1 MRKFLILIIF
11 IQLGLYGHN
20 SSWNAD
26 QYFEDF
32 HFKEAAAMYEKSIA
46 ASDAIDEI
54 TLKRLVDS
62 YFNLNDYQ
70 RAYKW
75 YEELYHLK
83 HGDIKE
89 STLIK
94 YVQSA
99 RASRKYER
107 ADKLITE
114 FYADNYD
121 RLEVIAT
128 QKRHLDKIKES
139 DSLYKI

>member
-1 MRKFLILIIF
+1 
-11 IQLGLYGHN
+11 
-20 SSWNAD
+20 
-26 QYFEDF
+26 
-32 HFKEAAAMYEKSIA
+32 
-46 ASDAIDEI
+46 IDDV
-54 TLKRLVDS
+54 TLERLADS

-70 RAYKW
+70 SAYKW

-83 HGDIKE
+83 HGEIKE

-99 RASRKYER
+99 RASRKYQK

-128 QKRHLDKIKES
+128 QKQHLDKIKVS
-139 DSLYKI
+139 DSMYKIYNLDINTSKSDFAPAYHGDYLLFTSARDTSVTKDRYYAWNNQPFL